1 MSDWKFLLISI
12 LIVLVGCASDDNHHE
27 TSTNDHS
34 GYYLQLVQTISKT
47 PAINIDT
54 QPVDSHK
61 SIIGLILTILM
72 VSLAIAQVIRLW
84 ILNDKDE
91 KFKKFVK
98 NLEHRISTE
107 SSEKLALSPIEQV
120 KVFLDQFLGSGII
133 SKNTLIVLLVTIC
146 LISSSLV
153 LFVLQ
158 KDAKKKL
165 LYPWELYGV
174 SLSMSQSIYD
184 DFGKD
189 VKNKSA
195 EIDRYTETIKARS
208 RYLLSLNS
216 SIWYAMYSI
225 FYVLVISF
233 ASVILIV
240 GCLAIT
246 RKIASEMLYA
256 KGSFTL
262 LGGAILLFA
271 FFLLSMV
278 IFITCL
284 TILSLPAFWIF
295 YDVPSMILSLGM
307 KSSIFL
313 FSFLLVLVM
322 VVGTIFIFVSGWIK
336 MILIIVFMPW
346 LLFILFFLLES
357 ILFSINRPL
366 QLISSAFLRHSLE
379 WKTGPLDF
387 VCAFLITLTLIVNV
401 LYRLF

>member
-1 MSDWKFLLISI
+1 
-12 LIVLVGCASDDNHHE
+12 
-27 TSTNDHS
+27 
-34 GYYLQLVQTISKT
+34 
-47 PAINIDT
+47 
-54 QPVDSHK
+54 
-61 SIIGLILTILM
+61 
-72 VSLAIAQVIRLW
+72 
-84 ILNDKDE
+84 
-91 KFKKFVK
+91 
-98 NLEHRISTE
+98 
-107 SSEKLALSPIEQV
+107 
-120 KVFLDQFLGSGII
+120 
-133 SKNTLIVLLVTIC
+133 
-146 LISSSLV
+146 
-153 LFVLQ
+153 
-158 KDAKKKL
+158 
-165 LYPWELYGV
+165 
-174 SLSMSQSIYD
+174 MSQSIYD